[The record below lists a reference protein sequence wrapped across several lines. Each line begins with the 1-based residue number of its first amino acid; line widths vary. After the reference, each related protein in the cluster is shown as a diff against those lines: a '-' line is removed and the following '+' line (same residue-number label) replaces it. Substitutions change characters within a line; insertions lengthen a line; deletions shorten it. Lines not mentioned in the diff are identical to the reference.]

1 MPPQAHYGATERNI
15 MGLFDAIKD
24 ALTFDDKDRLDLAQK
39 EVAKLQADLTKA
51 RDAGDSAAIADIQTR
66 LDAAEAT
73 AHDLGVKLGT
83 VVDHNAEA
91 TPVPVEPSPVPEPD
105 IVAEPVVE
113 AAPVETPE
121 PVAAAPAPVPEPAPA
136 PAPAPAAPE
145 YRTYTVKK
153 GDTLSAIGRHYGVP
167 YMAIAKLNNIKNPD
181 LIYPGQVFNIP
192 N

>member
-1 MPPQAHYGATERNI
+1 M
-15 MGLFDAIKD
+15 FDAIKQ
-24 ALTFDDKDRLDLAQK
+24 AITIDDKDRLDLAQK

-113 AAPVETPE
+113 AAPVVTP
-121 PVAAAPAPVPEPAPA
+121 ARRRGAAPVPEPAPD
-136 PAPAPAAPE
+136 PAPAPAAPQ